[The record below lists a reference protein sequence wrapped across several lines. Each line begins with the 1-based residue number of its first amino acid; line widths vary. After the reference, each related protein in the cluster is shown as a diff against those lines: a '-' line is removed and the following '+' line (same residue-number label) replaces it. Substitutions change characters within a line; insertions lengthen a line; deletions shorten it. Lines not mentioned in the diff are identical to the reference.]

1 MADQNIL
8 ILGNKHYENLNLD
21 AIVDSFDIIYRFNL
35 AYPGK
40 NNGEKFG
47 KLAMCCHVYQN
58 LVLKPLNKEQI
69 VEKYKDDYSAE
80 FVAGWYD
87 FFQQNKENFDEIFWQ
102 NEHNWPEWNKM
113 LERYG
118 SPHRFSKMAS
128 TGYSVIFRLLKDGF
142 SKKSKTREQFRVM
155 DCGYNR
161 PISHNMNESSS
172 SNKIY
177 ITGFTLC
184 DKEIRQTIGEE
195 DGFALSKNQGG
206 GCHSFSQERDILAW
220 LHNNNKIDA
229 SLCMLKDAEKPTIEQ
244 NKYDT
249 KPSEFILDLLGKL

>member
-35 AYPGK
+35 ACPGR
-40 NNGEKFG
+40 NNGTKFG
-47 KLAMCCHVYQN
+47 RLAMCSHVYKN
-58 LVLKPLNKEQI
+58 FVSNPLSKKHI
-69 VEKYKDDYSAE
+69 IEKYQKDYTAE
-80 FVAGWYD
+80 FVSEWYD
-87 FFQQNKENFDEIFWQ
+87 FFQENKEKFDKIFHQ
-102 NEHNWPEWNKM
+102 NEYKWQQWNAM
-113 LERYG
+113 LGEYD
-118 SPHRFSKMAS
+118 SPHKFSKMAT
-128 TGYSVIFRLLKDGF
+128 TGYSTIFKSLQDG
-142 SKKSKTREQFRVM
+142 
-155 DCGYNR
+155 
-161 PISHNMNESSS
+161 NE
-172 SNKIY
+172 NIY
-177 ITGFTLC
+177 VSGFTLC

>member
-35 AYPGK
+35 ACPGR
-40 NNGEKFG
+40 NNGTRFG
-47 KLAMCCHVYQN
+47 RLAMCSHVYKN
-58 LVLKPLNKEQI
+58 FVSNPLSKKHI
-69 VEKYKDDYSAE
+69 IEKYQKDYTAE
-80 FVAGWYD
+80 FVSEWYD
-87 FFQQNKENFDEIFWQ
+87 FFQENKEKFDEIFHQ
-102 NEHNWPEWNKM
+102 NEYKWQQWNAM
-113 LERYG
+113 LGEYD
-118 SPHRFSKMAS
+118 SPHKFSKMAT
-128 TGYSVIFRLLKDGF
+128 TGYSTIFKSLQDG
-142 SKKSKTREQFRVM
+142 
-155 DCGYNR
+155 
-161 PISHNMNESSS
+161 NE
-172 SNKIY
+172 NIY
-177 ITGFTLC
+177 VSGFTLC

-195 DGFALSKNQGG
+195 DGFALSKNQDG